1 MKKWKN
7 YLSFYILS
15 NDKQQT
21 ATRMTNS
28 TKQIL
33 SIIGNFIT
41 FDKMKMTNNSIII
54 KSVPFDSFKDAM
66 KQLHMV
72 VVITTEKIEVFV
84 QRVRGR
90 EFKMASLRFDTPFTI
105 NCYSL
110 DWINAKQSKGKP
122 LEYSRIGVYVLY
134 AVLTGQLGFNDVFA
148 SYGRK
153 TSEFK
158 VHMANLAKVANDGMK
173 LTDFMYGSNPL
184 TKTVLFKNPVN
195 SYVSL
200 FHYDKEI
207 LG

>member
-1 MKKWKN
+1 
-7 YLSFYILS
+7 
-15 NDKQQT
+15 
-21 ATRMTNS
+21 
-28 TKQIL
+28 
-33 SIIGNFIT
+33 
-41 FDKMKMTNNSIII
+41 MKMTNNSIII
-54 KSVPFDSFKDAM
+54 KSLPFDSFHDAT

-90 EFKMASLRFDTPFTI
+90 EFKMASLRFDEPFTI

-134 AVLTGQLGFNDVFA
+134 AVLTGHLGFNDVFA

-153 TSEFK
+153 TMDFK
-158 VHMANLAKVANDGMK
+158 GIMAKLAKVGIDGMK
-173 LTDFMYGSNPL
+173 PSDFTYGTNPL
-184 TKTVLFKNPVN
+184 SKTVLFKTPVN
-195 SYVSL
+195 SYISL
-200 FHYDKEI
+200 FDYDKDI

>member
-1 MKKWKN
+1 
-7 YLSFYILS
+7 
-15 NDKQQT
+15 
-21 ATRMTNS
+21 MTNS

-33 SIIGNFIT
+33 SIISNFIT

-54 KSVPFDSFKDAM
+54 KSLPFDSFKDAT
-66 KQLHMV
+66 KQLHIV

-122 LEYSRIGVYVLY
+122 FEYSRIGVYVLY
-134 AVLTGQLGFNDVFA
+134 AVLTGQLGLNDVFA

-153 TSEFK
+153 TTDFK
-158 VHMANLAKVANDGMK
+158 VHMTNLAKVGIDGMK
-173 LTDFMYGSNPL
+173 PIDLTYGPHPL
-184 TKTVLFKNPVN
+184 TKTVLFKTTVN

-200 FHYDKEI
+200 FDYDKDI